1 MLERI
6 AILTLSGVALGLA
19 VSPASADTL
28 PATLA
33 KALEGAELD
42 TREGWAY
49 RQTVQVDAMDDPAV
63 TTVIR
68 WDPSK
73 PPAERCTVVLVE
85 IEGVS
90 KGKAHDED
98 PCDDAEDREL
108 YGDLVQL
115 VQDSIVETVSENEQ
129 AAVYRIIPR
138 DKQKGFRMGGMHVDV
153 GDEELENFEGTLV
166 VTKTADGAPY
176 VQRLELGIK
185 EPKGNLLARLG
196 KLDIVF
202 TYAPD
207 PATGA
212 KLLSSLSVDIQLRLF
227 TLFNITTQ
235 VSQRYDE
242 YRRVQ

>member
-1 MLERI
+1 MLKRI
-6 AILTLSGVALGLA
+6 AILALSGVALGLVA
-19 VSPASADTL
+19 APAPADTL

-49 RQTVQVDAMDDPAV
+49 RQTVHVDAMDDPAV

-73 PPAERCTVVLVE
+73 PSAERCTVVLVE
-85 IEGVS
+85 IQGVAKDQS
-90 KGKAHDED
+90 HVDD

-108 YGDLVQL
+108 YGDLVEL
-115 VQDSIVETVSENEQ
+115 VGDSVVETISEDEQ
-129 AAVYRIIPR
+129 TAVYRIIPR
-138 DKQKGFRMGGMHVDV
+138 DKKKGFRMGGVNVDV
-153 GDEELENFEGTLV
+153 GEEELENFEGTLV
-166 VTKTADGAPY
+166 VAKTGDGAPY

-185 EPKGNLLARLG
+185 EPKGNLLAKLG

-212 KLLSSLSVDIQLRLF
+212 KLMTGLSVDLRLRLF

-235 VSQRYDE
+235 VSQSYDE